1 MLPFFA
7 VRSTVLA
14 MIAPSAG
21 APAFRTE
28 PPAVTGTRPVGA
40 LSDPRRVAAA
50 F

>member
-28 PPAVTGTRPVGA
+28 PPAVTVTRPLAA
-40 LSDPRRVAAA
+40 LTEPRRLASA